1 MALTRTYEQRLVDD
15 SSARTTPPTCV
26 APVRT
31 PSAPTKPLLLTGP
44 PPTTSPKDTAQL
56 CPPCF
61 KHLTLAEMA
70 AKRERKE
77 CYNCAEKF
85 SREHLKVCP
94 VKGVFLLQ
102 LDNVRFSD
110 EDKTEDPWI
119 SLNAITGI
127 SPAKTLQLSVRV
139 AGATLG
145 ALIDSGSTHS
155 FILASVAR
163 RLLLQPTPRPGL
175 NVMVANGDHVPNDGV
190 CYGVHIFLNSE
201 EFVIDLFVIPLDGY
215 DMVLGVHWLRT
226 LGPLLWDFNKAR
238 LSCWRDDHQVTL
250 QGISRC
256 QSSAAVQS
264 ISAANMMPLLL
275 QVYDEVFAA
284 PTRLPPPRQHNH
296 IILLLPDT
304 APTVVCPYHY
314 PQLVKDELE
323 QQCHDMLQQG
333 IIRSSSS
340 AFSSLVLL
348 VKKHDGLWRF
358 YVDYRS
364 LNAKTVCDMFPIP
377 VVDELLDELCGACF
391 FTKLDLRSDYHQ
403 VRMEEAD
410 IEKIA
415 FQTHHHH
422 FKFLVML
429 FGLTNAPATFQAL
442 MNVVLHD
449 FIRHFVLVFF
459 DDILIFNNSW
469 TEHLQHVRA
478 VLQRLR
484 DHKLAVKRSN
494 CTFGTESVAYLGHVI
509 TAQGVAMDADKVA
522 AVQAWRSPCSVRAIR
537 IFLGLTSYYRKF
549 IQSYGEIAAPLT
561 NLLKREAFG
570 WTQEAEEAFESLKA
584 ALTTTPVLHLP
595 DFTKTFTVDGDASRS
610 GFGAVLHQGGGPIAF
625 FSHAVV
631 PHHVK
636 LAAYER
642 ELIGLVKAVRHWR
655 PYLWPC

>member
-275 QVYDEVFAA
+275 QV
-284 PTRLPPPRQHNH
+284 
-296 IILLLPDT
+296 
-304 APTVVCPYHY
+304 
-314 PQLVKDELE
+314 
-323 QQCHDMLQQG
+323 
-333 IIRSSSS
+333 
-340 AFSSLVLL
+340 
-348 VKKHDGLWRF
+348 
-358 YVDYRS
+358 
-364 LNAKTVCDMFPIP
+364 
-377 VVDELLDELCGACF
+377 
-391 FTKLDLRSDYHQ
+391 
-403 VRMEEAD
+403 
-410 IEKIA
+410 
-415 FQTHHHH
+415 
-422 FKFLVML
+422 
-429 FGLTNAPATFQAL
+429 
-442 MNVVLHD
+442 
-449 FIRHFVLVFF
+449 
-459 DDILIFNNSW
+459 
-469 TEHLQHVRA
+469 
-478 VLQRLR
+478 
-484 DHKLAVKRSN
+484 
-494 CTFGTESVAYLGHVI
+494 
-509 TAQGVAMDADKVA
+509 
-522 AVQAWRSPCSVRAIR
+522 
-537 IFLGLTSYYRKF
+537 
-549 IQSYGEIAAPLT
+549 
-561 NLLKREAFG
+561 
-570 WTQEAEEAFESLKA
+570 
-584 ALTTTPVLHLP
+584 
-595 DFTKTFTVDGDASRS
+595 
-610 GFGAVLHQGGGPIAF
+610 
-625 FSHAVV
+625 
-631 PHHVK
+631 
-636 LAAYER
+636 
-642 ELIGLVKAVRHWR
+642 
-655 PYLWPC
+655 